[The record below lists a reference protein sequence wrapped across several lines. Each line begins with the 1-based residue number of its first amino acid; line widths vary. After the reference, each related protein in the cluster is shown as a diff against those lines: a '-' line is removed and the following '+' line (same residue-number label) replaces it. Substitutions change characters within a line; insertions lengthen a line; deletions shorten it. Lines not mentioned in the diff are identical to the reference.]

1 MRARPAGRHSRRR
14 CHRKPVPVL
23 ATLLVVA
30 GLALAVYSPV
40 AQALWALNERGEAA
54 SRAAST
60 AGTAEAD
67 ATYEQAV
74 AYNAM
79 LAGGGSDG
87 VLDYAEQLAYGG
99 NDIVA
104 EVEVASV
111 GIQLP
116 VRLGASE
123 DNLSRGAVH
132 VEGTS
137 LPVGGQ
143 GTCALAAH
151 SGLAS
156 AAMFNRLRDVEMG
169 ALVEVSVCG
178 RSLYYEVTAAEVI
191 DPDELDEAI
200 AYVEGQD
207 RLVLFTCTSTPTALR
222 PRGGYGANNLR
233 LVVTCLRT
241 DAPEDDGGEAS
252 QWPVW
257 AKAAF
262 AAACALAVAGGGAA
276 ARALKRSRRRRKHM
290 AHSANAMARTAGG
303 PSHGHRQARK
313 GGGYRAD

>member
-1 MRARPAGRHSRRR
+1 MRRHPVGRHSRRR
-14 CHRKPVPVL
+14 AHRKPVPLL

-30 GLALAVYSPV
+30 GLALAAYSPV

-60 AGTAEAD
+60 ASSAEAD
-67 ATYEQAV
+67 EAYEQAV
-74 AYNAM
+74 AYNGM
-79 LAGGGSDG
+79 LSGGGSEG
-87 VLDYAEQLAYGG
+87 VLDYDEQLAYGG

-123 DNLSRGAVH
+123 DNLSRGAAH

-156 AAMFNRLRDVEMG
+156 AAMFNRLRDVAQG
-169 ALVEVSVCG
+169 ALVEVSICG
-178 RSLYYEVTAAEVI
+178 RSLYYEVVAVEVI
-191 DPDELDEAI
+191 DPDGLDEAI

-207 RLVLFTCTSTPTALR
+207 RLVLFTCTSTPTALH
-222 PRGGYGANNLR
+222 PRGGYGANDKR

-241 DAPEDDGGEAS
+241 GAPEGDGAEAL

-257 AKAAF
+257 AKAALV
-262 AAACALAVAGGGAA
+262 AACALAAAGCGVA
-276 ARALKRSRRRRKHM
+276 ARRVARSIERRKQVTYGK
-290 AHSANAMARTAGG
+290 ADAARGRRNQSCG
-303 PSHGHRQARK
+303 RRHGWK
-313 GGGYRAD
+313 GGRHSGN